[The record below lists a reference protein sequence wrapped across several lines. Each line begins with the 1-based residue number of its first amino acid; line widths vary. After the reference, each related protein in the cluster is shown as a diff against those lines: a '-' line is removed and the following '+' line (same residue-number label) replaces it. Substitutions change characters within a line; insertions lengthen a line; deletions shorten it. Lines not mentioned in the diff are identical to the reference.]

1 MPKNAGFTMIESLG
15 KGKAVTFFDKLNGVV
30 ELNQSLLSLRLDP
43 DPEIWPKHYG
53 SWETISSHLWG
64 LQEWL
69 QFLIAETTDLVCAYK
84 LTLEFYRALGSSGLE
99 LLRQTLKA
107 IPDRIPVIL
116 DAQYSG
122 LNAST
127 IFAQV
132 IFLDWNVDAVTLNPY
147 IGQDEVAPFLLYPD
161 KAVFILCATANP
173 SAAVLQEYPTA
184 AAPFYLNLV
193 REAKTWGSP
202 EQLGLFGEGSPEV
215 FARIRSLAP
224 ERLILAGD
232 LSGDLN
238 ETLKVGL
245 NANGDGLLVPVP
257 EEMLGSQNPR
267 EPIRALREEINQV
280 REQVAQGNPTCSLWL
295 PDVCLLQEHPH
306 KELILQ
312 LYDIGCIQF
321 GEYVQASGA
330 TFPYYIDL
338 RTIISHP
345 QVFEQVL
352 CAYAEILAELN
363 FDRIAGIPYGSLPTA
378 TGLGLRLNVPMIFPR
393 KEVKAHGTRRLV
405 EGKFREGETV
415 VVIDDILITGKS
427 VREGAQKLE
436 SVGLKVC
443 DIVVFIDHEEG
454 VKERLEQQGYRSHAV
469 LTISEI
475 AQTLYEAGRLN
486 AEQLQFLSKTPA

>member
-1 MPKNAGFTMIESLG
+1 
-15 KGKAVTFFDKLNGVV
+15 
-30 ELNQSLLSLRLDP
+30 
-43 DPEIWPKHYG
+43 
-53 SWETISSHLWG
+53 

-69 QFLIAETTDLVCAYK
+69 QFLIAETADLVCAYK
-84 LTLEFYRALGSSGLE
+84 LTLEFYRAFGSSGLG
-99 LLRQTLKA
+99 LLRSTLKA
-107 IPDRIPVIL
+107 IPVHIPAIL

-122 LNAST
+122 LNTST
-127 IFAQV
+127 LFAQT
-132 IFLDWNVDAVTLNPY
+132 IFLDWQVDAVTLNPY

-193 REAKTWGSP
+193 KEAKTWGSL
-202 EQLGLFGEGSPEV
+202 EQVGLQVEGYSESLS
-215 FARIRSLAP
+215 RIRSLAP
-224 ERLILAGD
+224 ERLILAGE
-232 LSGDLN
+232 LALEGKALT
-238 ETLKVGL
+238 ETLEAGL

-257 EEMLGSQNPR
+257 QEMLSSQNPR

-280 REQVAQGNPTCSLWL
+280 RAQVAHGNPACSLWL

-363 FDRIAGIPYGSLPTA
+363 FERIAGIPYGSLPTA

-393 KEVKAHGTRRLV
+393 KEVKAHGSRRLV
-405 EGKFREGETV
+405 EGKFNEGETV
-415 VVIDDILITGKS
+415 VVIDDILITGRS

-436 SVGLKVC
+436 SVGLKVH

-454 VKERLEQQGYRSHAV
+454 VKEKLEKQGYRSRAV
-469 LTISEI
+469 VTISEI

-486 AEQLQFLSKTPA
+486 AEQLQFFSKRPA